1 MDFNEVQK
9 TLFLGIFG
17 PKFAQENFFS
27 KNELIHILDIV
38 ILRLRKKNQKNLMDG
53 FLSKS
58 KKPYFW
64 AFLGPNWPKKI
75 FFLKMYSFIFWTL
88 FSTTLCKKSEKS
100 DGWIFLKVQK
110 TLFWAFLGPN
120 WPKKIF
126 FQKSGSV
133 TFCPPPFFTFV
144 PKIKKFL

>member
-1 MDFNEVQK
+1 MDGKTLFLGIFGTKLAQNIFFSKVELIHIWTLIFYVSEKKIRKFNGWIFNEVQK

-75 FFLKMYSFIFWTL
+75 FFRKMYSFIFWTL
-88 FSTTLCKKSEKS
+88 LFYDS
-100 DGWIFLKVQK
+100 VQK
-110 TLFWAFLGPN
+110 IR
-120 WPKKIF
+120 KI
-126 FQKSGSV
+126 
-133 TFCPPPFFTFV
+133 
-144 PKIKKFL
+144 